1 MGKQPT
7 TTSNLETAVLGATW
21 KATPTWHQVFRELFF
36 LMLRYRHLF
45 QLEDLMNNLLRK
57 TCIACCASLSL
68 FVAMK
73 AFAQAQAPAYDLIL
87 QNGHV
92 LDDKNHVDSVLDVA
106 IKDGRIAKVARHI
119 SAKSALKAIDVRGL
133 YVTPGLIDLHVHVYN
148 GTAEPD
154 SYAGDNSV
162 PPDGFTFR
170 VGVTTVVDAGCS
182 GWRNFE
188 DFKQRII
195 DRSKTRVL
203 AMLNI
208 VGSGM
213 RGDKYEQNMDDMDG
227 ELTARMALKYPETIV
242 GIKTA
247 HFAGPEWKP
256 VEQSVIAGTKANI
269 PVMVDFGVNYPKSR
283 PLYNLLN
290 EKLRPG
296 DIYTHM
302 YSGLRNEQD
311 QVTTGPSKAFIDGRK
326 RGIYFDTGTGGGSF
340 KFSLAVPMVKD
351 GFIPDSISTDL
362 HVDSMNG
369 ATKDEL
375 NVASKMM
382 ATGISLREAVA
393 EMTSHPAH
401 EIRREDLGN
410 LSEGT
415 LADVAVLRLEQ
426 GRFGFTDMVNHR
438 LDGTEKLICE
448 MTIKDGKI
456 VYDLNGMEAD
466 LWDAPS
472 GLNEKE
478 TSKWTTFAPRDPDM
492 HGVKITEEAV
502 P

>member
-1 MGKQPT
+1 MRNPFSKR
-7 TTSNLETAVLGATW
+7 
-21 KATPTWHQVFRELFF
+21 F
-36 LMLRYRHLF
+36 
-45 QLEDLMNNLLRK
+45 
-57 TCIACCASLSL
+57 IACCGINLSL
-68 FVAMK
+68 LLAAS
-73 AFAQAQAPAYDLIL
+73 AFGQAPTTPTYAYDLIL
-87 QNGHV
+87 QGGHV
-92 LDDKNHVDSVLDVA
+92 LDDKNHVDAVMDVA
-106 IKDGRIAKVARHI
+106 IKDGKVAKVANNI
-119 SAKSALKAIDVRGL
+119 PTSSAIKTINVKGL
-133 YVTPGLIDLHVHVYN
+133 YVTPGLIDLHVHVYA
-148 GTAEPD
+148 GTGERN

-188 DFKQRII
+188 DFKDRII

-227 ELTARMALKYPETIV
+227 ELTAQMALKYPQVVV

-256 VEQSVIAGTKANI
+256 VEQAVIAGTKANI
-269 PVMVDFGVNYPKSR
+269 PVMVDFGVNHPESR
-283 PLYNLLN
+283 PLYDLLN
-290 EKLRPG
+290 KKLRPG

-302 YSGLRNEQD
+302 YSGLRDEQD
-311 QVTTGPSKAFIDGRK
+311 PVTKGPSKAFIDGRK

-362 HVDSMNG
+362 HITSMNG
-369 ATKDEL
+369 ATKDQL

-382 ATGISLREAVA
+382 AIGLSLKEAVA
-393 EMTSHPAH
+393 EMTSHPAREIKH
-401 EIRREDLGN
+401 EELGN
-410 LSEGT
+410 LSEGAI
-415 LADVAVLRLEQ
+415 ADVAVLRLEQ
-426 GRFGFTDMVNHR
+426 GNFGFTDMVNR
-438 LDGTEKLICE
+438 RVDGKQKLICE

-466 LWDAPS
+466 PWDAPS
-472 GLNEKE
+472 DPNAKLA
-478 TSKWTTFAPRDPDM
+478 SKWTTFAPRGPDM
-492 HGVKITEEAV
+492 HGTKPPVEQ
-502 P
+502 PH